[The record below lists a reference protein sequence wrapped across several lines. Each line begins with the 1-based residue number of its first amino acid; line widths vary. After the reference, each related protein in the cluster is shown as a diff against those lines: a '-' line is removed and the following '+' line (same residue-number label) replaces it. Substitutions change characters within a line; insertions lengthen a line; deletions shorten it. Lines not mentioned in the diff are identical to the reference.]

1 MGGQKT
7 IIFTIGDEE
16 IARIT
21 PGPTIK
27 INPKMTVEG
36 AGQLAAYTFWESF
49 RNTLAFLIVND
60 GKGIDEEGI
69 ILGDDDGSHIRE

>member
-1 MGGQKT
+1 MSGYKT

-16 IARIT
+16 IVRIT
-21 PGPTIK
+21 PGPTLR

-49 RNTLAFLIVND
+49 RNTLAFLIIND

-69 ILGDDDGSHIRE
+69 IVGDLEGKNE